1 MTEPVFPDFPPT
13 VPNAI
18 RASAERWGDKVFL
31 VTPDERMSFA
41 ELDRR
46 SRALAARLVEAGAV
60 KGTRIGVLFPNE
72 PAWLVSWAA
81 AARIGA
87 ITVPVSTFYKVFELG
102 RFLRHADVQI
112 LLLTPKFLNNDYV
125 ERLESVAPELT
136 EQDASRP
143 LMVPTLP
150 QLRHVMFW
158 RPSPRPWAMGN
169 LGDGLDGPVDAPL
182 GAVVDAMEAD
192 VFPGDPMMLMYTS
205 GSTADPKG
213 VLHSHGGMVRHA
225 YNLAAMATFDD
236 TEVMWSPMPF
246 FWVGGFHTVM
256 FRTLVSGGTLVTQG
270 SVDPP
275 VALKMLEREKVT
287 YCMAWPATTKSLM
300 DHPNYAST
308 DLSSLRRGT
317 LINDVPPEL
326 RPSDPTLY
334 PNSLGMTETCGPHS
348 MYTRNEEING
358 VPPEYRGTF
367 GFTVPG
373 VSVRIV
379 DAETN
384 QEVPE
389 GVEGEVVM
397 RGYSLML
404 GFYKREREDTF
415 DEDGWYHTGD
425 RGLCRD
431 GWLFFNGRQ
440 TDMIKTGGSNV
451 APAEVEIVLT
461 SFPEVMRAFVYG
473 VPHPERGQD
482 VVAFVVPWSK
492 EDGSVAPIDTDALA
506 AKVKEQLSSF
516 KVPKKFFVLPDADV
530 PWLPSQKVDKRTLIA
545 LAEKLAAEHAH

>member
-13 VPNAI
+13 VPNAVK
-18 RASAERWGDKVFL
+18 ASAERWGDKVFL

-102 RFLRHADVQI
+102 RFMRHADIQI

-136 EQDASRP
+136 EQDASAP

-150 QLRHVMFW
+150 QLRRVMFW
-158 RPSPRPWAMGN
+158 GPSPRPWAMGN
-169 LGDGLDGPVDAPL
+169 LGDGLDDPVAAPL
-182 GAVVDAMEAD
+182 AAVVDAMEAD

-256 FRTLVSGGTLVTQG
+256 FRTLV
-270 SVDPP
+270 
-275 VALKMLEREKVT
+275 
-287 YCMAWPATTKSLM
+287 
-300 DHPNYAST
+300 
-308 DLSSLRRGT
+308 
-317 LINDVPPEL
+317 
-326 RPSDPTLY
+326 
-334 PNSLGMTETCGPHS
+334 TC
-348 MYTRNEEING
+348 
-358 VPPEYRGTF
+358 
-367 GFTVPG
+367 
-373 VSVRIV
+373 
-379 DAETN
+379 
-384 QEVPE
+384 
-389 GVEGEVVM
+389 
-397 RGYSLML
+397 
-404 GFYKREREDTF
+404 
-415 DEDGWYHTGD
+415 
-425 RGLCRD
+425 
-431 GWLFFNGRQ
+431 
-440 TDMIKTGGSNV
+440 
-451 APAEVEIVLT
+451 
-461 SFPEVMRAFVYG
+461 
-473 VPHPERGQD
+473 
-482 VVAFVVPWSK
+482 
-492 EDGSVAPIDTDALA
+492 
-506 AKVKEQLSSF
+506 
-516 KVPKKFFVLPDADV
+516 
-530 PWLPSQKVDKRTLIA
+530 
-545 LAEKLAAEHAH
+545 